1 VNVGFRTI
9 GESFRPDALW
19 VYGPLAHEIS
29 GRSNAMSASDKV
41 FAGSIPEIYD
51 MLLVPLIFEAFAS
64 DLARRV
70 ADVAPAQVLETAA
83 GTGVVTRAL
92 APRLGDNARY
102 TVSDLNQ
109 PMLDRAASRQGP
121 DDRIA
126 WRQAD
131 ALHLPFDDDSFDAV
145 CCQFGVMFFP
155 DRVAG
160 YREALRVLKPGG
172 RFLFNVWDRIE
183 HNDFARIVTETA
195 GTMFPQDPPMF
206 LARTPH
212 GYHDVARIESDLRQA
227 GFSAVDITTLQETSD
242 APSARDP
249 AVAYCQG
256 TPLRNELEA
265 RDPGALPSVTDEC
278 AAAIATVHGE
288 GPVSG
293 RIRGHVIAARR

>member
-1 VNVGFRTI
+1 
-9 GESFRPDALW
+9 
-19 VYGPLAHEIS
+19 
-29 GRSNAMSASDKV
+29 MSVSDEV

-51 MLLVPLIFEAFAS
+51 THLVPLIFEAFAS

-70 ADVAPAQVLETAA
+70 AEVAPTQVLETAA

-92 APRLGDNARY
+92 APRLGDSARY

-109 PMLDRAASRQGP
+109 PMLDRAASRQP
-121 DDRIA
+121 ADDRIV

-131 ALHLPFDDDSFDAV
+131 ALYLPFEDDSFDAV

-155 DRVAG
+155 DRIAG

-172 RFLFNVWDRIE
+172 HFLFNVWDRIE

-195 GTMFPQDPPMF
+195 GTIFPQDPPMF

-212 GYHDVARIESDLRQA
+212 GYHDIEKIDAELRKA
-227 GFSAVDITTLQETSD
+227 GFSAVDITTLQETSN
-242 APSARDP
+242 ARSARDP

-256 TPLRNELEA
+256 TPLRNEIEA
-265 RDPGALPSVTDEC
+265 RDPEALQSVTDGS
-278 AAAIATVHGE
+278 AAAIAWEHGE

-293 RIRGHVIAARR
+293 KIRGHVIVASI